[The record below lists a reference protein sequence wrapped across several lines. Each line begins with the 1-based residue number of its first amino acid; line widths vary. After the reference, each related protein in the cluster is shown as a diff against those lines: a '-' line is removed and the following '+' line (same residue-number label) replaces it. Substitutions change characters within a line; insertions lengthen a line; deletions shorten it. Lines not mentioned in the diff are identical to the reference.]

1 MGGGL
6 TSGNQTASAEYNA
19 YADVEALAVLI
30 DRGAPLRVVELDAC
44 RRVVVGEAEIAAV
57 RGGGHHAAALLAALL
72 DGYVGIARARG
83 RDRMPLYDPVAAAL
97 FLEPGLGSFTPARLD
112 VEVQGPLTRGR
123 TVIDT
128 RRSAIANAAY
138 LDEFDVAAV
147 HALCM
152 KALLA

>member
-1 MGGGL
+1 
-6 TSGNQTASAEYNA
+6 
-19 YADVEALAVLI
+19 
-30 DRGAPLRVVELDAC
+30 
-44 RRVVVGEAEIAAV
+44 
-57 RGGGHHAAALLAALL
+57 
-72 DGYVGIARARG
+72 
-83 RDRMPLYDPVAAAL
+83 MPLYDPVAAAL
-97 FLEPGLGSFTPARLD
+97 FLEPGLGTFRPARVD